1 MNLLLDILLYA
12 AVGCSEWYLA
22 LRRTLACA
30 RGEKSL
36 LVVIVFIENI
46 LGLWVL
52 SNFVRNNDWLVAIS
66 YSAGG
71 ALGAL
76 LVNCTNPGEKKTPCA
91 TCASSPADTDTELP
105 PVPSPEDA
113 LPAR

>member
-1 MNLLLDILLYA
+1 MNLLLDLILYA
-12 AVGCSEWYLA
+12 VIGCSEWYLA

-36 LVVIVFIENI
+36 LVGIVFIENI

-52 SNFVRNNDWLVAIS
+52 SCFVRNNDWWVAIS

-71 ALGAL
+71 AMGAL
-76 LVNCTNPGEKKTPCA
+76 LVNCTNPKPEAAPGSE
-91 TCASSPADTDTELP
+91 TDAVPNKPEPELP
-105 PVPSPEDA
+105 APALADA
-113 LPAR
+113 AMSAQ